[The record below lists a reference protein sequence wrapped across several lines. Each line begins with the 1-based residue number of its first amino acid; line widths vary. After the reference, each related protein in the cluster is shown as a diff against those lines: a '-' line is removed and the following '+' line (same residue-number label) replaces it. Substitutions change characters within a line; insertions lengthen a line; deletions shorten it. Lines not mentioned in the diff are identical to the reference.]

1 MYGFGD
7 CFEFEWLIVERRDIA
22 QVKGVYTWG
31 RLLRCASA
39 TPSSDVWYDTT
50 VHFHMSQHIS
60 GNVIVLS
67 LH

>member
-1 MYGFGD
+1 M
-7 CFEFEWLIVERRDIA
+7 ERRDVA

-39 TPSSDVWYDTT
+39 TPSSDVLYDTT
-50 VHFHMSQHIS
+50 VHSHMSQHIS

-67 LH
+67 

>member
-1 MYGFGD
+1 MYALGD
-7 CFEFEWLIVERRDIA
+7 CFGLEWLVVERWDIA
-22 QVKGVYTWG
+22 QVKGVYTRG

-50 VHFHMSQHIS
+50 VHRHMSQYIS

-67 LH
+67 